1 MSISEALDLAASTD
15 VGRYRTHNEDAM
27 ASDASI
33 GLLVLAD
40 GMGGYKAGEIASE
53 IAVLTLM
60 AEMGEAMHEEK
71 ASVKPTIHKVEEQL
85 ARAVVRAN
93 YTIFHIAQNQPQCAG
108 MGTTLVTALFYDN
121 KLIVGHVGDSR
132 LYRLREGVLEQLTE
146 DHSLMQE
153 QINLGLISK
162 AQARMSEHRNLV
174 TRALGVDPTVEL
186 DVSKHHVEI
195 GDLYL
200 LCSDGLT
207 DMLDDDVIQRTL
219 TLEGNGI
226 EKKAA
231 DLIYL
236 ANEAGGADNIS
247 VMLAKVNR
255 DYAVKGGWGQ
265 RLFGKA
271 KVKSNT
277 SDK

>member
-1 MSISEALDLAASTD
+1 MNVSEALELATLTD
-15 VGRYRTHNEDAM
+15 VGRYRTHNEDAL
-27 ASDASI
+27 ASDLSI

-71 ASVKPTIHKVEEQL
+71 SSVKPTIHKVEEHL
-85 ARAVVRAN
+85 ARAVLHAN
-93 YTIFHIAQNQPQCAG
+93 DTIYHIAQNQPQCAG

-132 LYRLREGVLEQLTE
+132 LYRLRNGALEQLTE
-146 DHSLMQE
+146 DHSLLQE

-186 DVSKHHVEI
+186 DLSMHHVGI

-207 DMLDDDVIQRTL
+207 DMLEDDAIRKTL
-219 TLEGNGI
+219 VLEGDDLG
-226 EKKAA
+226 KKAA
-231 DLIYL
+231 DLVYL
-236 ANEAGGADNIS
+236 ANEAGGTDNIS
-247 VMLAKVNR
+247 VVLAKVKQ
-255 DYAVKGGWGQ
+255 DYAVKGGWSQ
-265 RLFGKA
+265 RLFGKP

-277 SDK
+277 SDQ

>member
-1 MSISEALDLAASTD
+1 MSISEALQLATLTD
-15 VGRYRTHNEDAM
+15 VGRYRTHNEDAL

-71 ASVKPTIHKVEEQL
+71 SSVKPTIHKVEEHL
-85 ARAVVRAN
+85 ARAVLHAN
-93 YTIFHIAQNQPQCAG
+93 DTIYHIAQNQPQCSG

-132 LYRLREGVLEQLTE
+132 LYRLRNGALEQLTE
-146 DHSLMQE
+146 DHSLLQE

-186 DVSKHHVEI
+186 DLSMHHVEI
-195 GDLYL
+195 DDVYL

-207 DMLDDDVIQRTL
+207 DMLEDDAILQTL
-219 TLEGNGI
+219 LREGNGL

-231 DLIYL
+231 DLVYL
-236 ANEAGGADNIS
+236 ANEAGGSDNIS
-247 VMLAKVNR
+247 VVLAKVKQ
-255 DYAVKGGWGQ
+255 DYAVKDGWSQ
-265 RLFGKA
+265 RLFGKP
-271 KVKSNT
+271 KLKSNT
-277 SDK
+277 SDQ